1 MGKCRLMTLASAVVL
16 AAASVCPP
24 NSVSPVCGD
33 TNGDCRVDVLDI
45 QAVCDAAFAAD
56 AGPPL
61 ADVNGDDQTNVLDF
75 QLIQARAT
83 AAAQEQR
90 LPEDE
95 RPRNAC
101 PFADPLSSWL
111 GLHHPV
117 AILELAQSPRQP
129 FPTPSGDRFRSEG
142 SRKERYLYRLTPNAP
157 PLYA

>member
-24 NSVSPVCGD
+24 NSVNPVCGD

-45 QAVCDAAFAAD
+45 QAVCDASFAAD
-56 AGPPL
+56 ADTPL
-61 ADVNGDDQTNVLDF
+61 TDVNGDDRTNVLDF

-83 AAAQEQR
+83 AASQESQ

-95 RPRNAC
+95 LPRKAC
-101 PFADPLSSWL
+101 QFANPLSSWL

-117 AILELAQSPRQP
+117 AILELAQAPRQP

-142 SRKERYLYRLTPNAP
+142 SRKERYLYRLTSNAP
-157 PLYA
+157 PLRA

>member
-33 TNGDCRVDVLDI
+33 TNGDCRVDVLD
-45 QAVCDAAFAAD
+45 
-56 AGPPL
+56 
-61 ADVNGDDQTNVLDF
+61 VNGDDQTNVLDF

-83 AAAQEQR
+83 AAAQEPR

-95 RPRNAC
+95 RPRNAR

-111 GLHHPV
+111 GLHHPA